1 VYDMNKLFLRE
12 TRAEIAM
19 TSQNN
24 TQAQSQGEFILCVD
38 DEATGLSVRKMIL
51 ESQGYRVVT
60 AENGPDG
67 LAIFSAQ
74 PIDLVVLD
82 YKMPGMNGDVVAER
96 MKQLKPSIPI
106 LMLSAYVDLPSE
118 TLALVDRYLTKG
130 EDPLM
135 MLKAV
140 AELLT
145 KTQMVKAIS
154 RHVMD

>member
-1 VYDMNKLFLRE
+1 MPN
-12 TRAEIAM
+12 
-19 TSQNN
+19 QNS
-24 TQAQSQGEFILCVD
+24 TQTPSQGEFILCVD
-38 DEATGLSVRKMIL
+38 DETTGLSVRKMIL
-51 ESQGYRVVT
+51 ESQGYRVAT

-67 LAIFSAQ
+67 LAIFSAE

-82 YKMPGMNGDVVAER
+82 YKMPGMNGDIVAER

-118 TLALVDRYLTKG
+118 TLALVDQYLTKG
-130 EDPLM
+130 DGPLV

-145 KTQMVKAIS
+145 RTRMAKAIS
-154 RHVMD
+154 GP